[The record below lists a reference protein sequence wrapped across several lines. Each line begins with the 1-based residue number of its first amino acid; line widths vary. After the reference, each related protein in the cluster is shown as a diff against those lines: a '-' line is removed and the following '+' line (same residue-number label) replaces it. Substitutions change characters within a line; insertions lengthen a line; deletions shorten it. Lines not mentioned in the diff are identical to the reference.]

1 MEAKC
6 TSYKARNI
14 DKPTQT
20 IKQHTMLFGK
30 KNFILMGVSAI
41 LIILGFILMSGGG
54 SADQVSFNPDIFS
67 AKRIQIA
74 PWVSMAGFVLMVY
87 AIMVSPDKKDNRK

>member
-1 MEAKC
+1 
-6 TSYKARNI
+6 
-14 DKPTQT
+14 
-20 IKQHTMLFGK
+20 MLFGK

-54 SADQVSFNPDIFS
+54 SAGQVSFNPDIFS

-87 AIMVSPDKKDNRK
+87 AIMVSPEKKDNRK